1 MIPSNT
7 VYISLNKNIKNILNE
22 NNGKVLIINSVDKE
36 TNNQI
41 NKYLKIPREIFLLY
55 KYNIESKYFNTRY
68 IDKINLLSGIT
79 KIKNEHFMNKV
90 KNDDIMRFNIL
101 KVTL

>member
-7 VYISLNKNIKNILNE
+7 VYISLNKNIYNILNE
-22 NNGKVLIINSVDKE
+22 NNGKVIINSVDKE

-55 KYNIESKYFNTRY
+55 FYYINIISKA
-68 IDKINLLSGIT
+68 
-79 KIKNEHFMNKV
+79 
-90 KNDDIMRFNIL
+90 NIL
-101 KVTL
+101 ILVILIK